1 MRRRWRQAL
10 HHLRNLI
17 IRLTIT
23 YLVFTGIRALPG
35 IQFQEG
41 LFSVWIASAV
51 FVVLTAF
58 VRPILLA
65 FTLPFTITTAG
76 LFIFVIDGILLLLT
90 GGLTQLEIASF
101 GWAILGSVVMSVMN
115 IWVESAF
122 MRLGW
127 MERED
132 EEDPQEI
139 LSPGWLLRVSLIL
152 GLLLG
157 IVFSGLTAFQMA
169 LALSTLT
176 SNLMLI
182 SMLAMLTLLLISTGV
197 AWLVAE
203 GLEASHRARFSLVVS
218 ALTTGVALIV
228 LAVALQAPVNVPEP
242 APAVDAQTWTLPTG
256 SRIAYYAYPAS
267 GGPTE
272 TPLVYLHDGPGLGV
286 LDIERTFY
294 RRFAQD
300 GFDVYLYDRIGTGQ
314 SARLEDI
321 GSYGMA
327 RNIADLDA
335 IRSELGVNELILVGQ
350 GAGAELAAHYLS
362 HYPERIRQA
371 VFLSP
376 DPLPSED
383 IIFWYNYIRTG
394 APTGPTPALEPRLLL
409 AAALAPYGPQAA
421 ENIASQEQMRLLMQE
436 SFDPRAWVCAQHS
449 AQAPTVANARF
460 NYYVQ
465 VQVENRRSALP
476 DPRPAL
482 AENLTPSL
490 IVAAECDYLPWAVI
504 LQYQDAL
511 LNDKVVYIEDAGHM
525 IQATQADLLHDVIH
539 AFLREETLPI
549 APYEGANNPRPLV
562 VSP

>member
-35 IQFQEG
+35 IQFHEA

-58 VRPILLA
+58 VRPVLLA
-65 FTLPFTITTAG
+65 LTLPFTITTAG

-90 GGLTQLEIASF
+90 DGLTQLEIASF
-101 GWAILGSVVMSVMN
+101 GWAILGSVVMSIMN
-115 IWVESAF
+115 IWVQSVF
-122 MRLGW
+122 KRLGW

-132 EEDPQEI
+132 EDDPQEI
-139 LSPGWLLRVSLIL
+139 LSPGWLLRVSLVL

-157 IVFSGLTAFQMA
+157 IVFSGLTAFQMS

-182 SMLAMLTLLLISTGV
+182 GTLAALTLLLVSTGV

-218 ALTTGVALIV
+218 ALTTSVALIA

-242 APAVDAQTWTLPTG
+242 TPAADAHTWTLPTG
-256 SRIAYYAYPAS
+256 SRIAYYAYPGSS
-267 GGPTE
+267 GLIE

-286 LDIERTFY
+286 LDTERDFY
-294 RRFAQD
+294 RRFAQA

-314 SARLEDI
+314 SERLEEI
-321 GSYGMA
+321 GGYGME

-362 HYPERIRQA
+362 HYPERVRQA

-383 IIFWYNYIRTG
+383 TIFWYNYIRTG

-436 SFDPRAWVCAQHS
+436 SFDPRAWVCARHS
-449 AQAPTVANARF
+449 AEAPTVENARF

-465 VQVENRRSALP
+465 VQVENSRSALP
-476 DPRPAL
+476 DPRSAL
-482 AENLTPSL
+482 ADNLTPSL

-504 LQYQDAL
+504 LQYRDAL
-511 LNDKVVYIEDAGHM
+511 LNDTVVYVEDAGHM
-525 IQATQADLLHDVIH
+525 IQATQADLLYNVIR

-549 APYEGANNPRPLV
+549 APYAGSNNPRPLI